1 MQRNDSI
8 HDILSTLAKKNKI
21 KQITIDQNF
30 EWNLLH
36 SSKRNY
42 LIFIARRLVE
52 GLKNQDSD

>member
-1 MQRNDSI
+1 MI
-8 HDILSTLAKKNKI
+8 STLAKKNKI